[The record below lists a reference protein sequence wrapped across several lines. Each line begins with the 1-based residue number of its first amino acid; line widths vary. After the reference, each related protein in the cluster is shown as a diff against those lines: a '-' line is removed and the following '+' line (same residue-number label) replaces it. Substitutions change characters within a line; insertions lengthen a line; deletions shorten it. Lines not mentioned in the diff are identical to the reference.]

1 LAWAGGFVL
10 LWLWSRPGFLEFS
23 LLGSSLRELFHLG
36 SINLSIA
43 VWVGFL
49 ALFGLAVDDGVV
61 MGSLI
66 KQRFAAEQPT
76 SPAAIRQLAAAAAAE
91 RLLPC
96 LMTSMTTLLALLPV
110 LSATG
115 RGADLM

>member
-1 LAWAGGFVL
+1 
-10 LWLWSRPGFLEFS
+10 
-23 LLGSSLRELFHLG
+23 
-36 SINLSIA
+36 
-43 VWVGFL
+43 
-49 ALFGLAVDDGVV
+49 

-115 RGADLM
+115 RGADLMRPMAIPTLGGITFVALNLLLVPVLFCWMEERQLAKTA